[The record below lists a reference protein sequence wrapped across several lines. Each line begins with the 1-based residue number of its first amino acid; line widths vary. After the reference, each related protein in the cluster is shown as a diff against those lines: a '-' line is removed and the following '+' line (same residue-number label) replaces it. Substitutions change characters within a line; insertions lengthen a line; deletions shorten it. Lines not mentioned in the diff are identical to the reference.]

1 MNALIITNPKS
12 GVGKSKKILD
22 SIVIPKLEFNK
33 ISYKCL
39 LTKYQFH
46 ATKLVESEQLNDFDL
61 ILVLGGDGTM
71 HEVVNGMLNRNDK
84 INIPIGLLPTGSGNS
99 LLHDRENT
107 DILES
112 LNLIL
117 QYNISSI
124 DILKINTP
132 KQIFYSIN
140 LMGWGMVN
148 DINILAE
155 KMRWMGPIRYN
166 VSSIIEI
173 FRYSPRY
180 AEIEIDS
187 KIYNDKYAFIIACN
201 TIHIGKGMKMAPH
214 ARLDDGKMDLIII
227 KNNFN
232 RIKLLK
238 MFPTLFTGNH
248 INDPLVEY
256 RQAKS
261 LKLTPN
267 TNTIL
272 NIDGEMIGETPITIE
287 VVPGIIKLLN

>member
-33 ISYKCL
+33 INYKCL

-99 LLHDRENT
+99 LLRDRGNT
-107 DILES
+107 DIIES

-117 QYNISSI
+117 QNNISSI